1 MHIHLIA
8 FLKQHFYPNPRDLG
22 FGDATF
28 YEACM
33 NHLAN
38 KVYEQLSR
46 FRDDPPDM
54 VLTQGDYDFLAEC
67 TVMWLA
73 CPISLVDSSDFS
85 NALLEWLEEEK
96 ELVHHMI
103 MAYHLDG
110 GPEHHFIT
118 PEMQSVPEVNPTGA
132 TC

>member
-38 KVYEQLSR
+38 KVYEQLST
-46 FRDDPPDM
+46 FHDNLPDIP
-54 VLTQGDYDFLAEC
+54 LTQDDYDFLAES

-73 CPISLVDSSDFS
+73 CPISLVDNSGFS
-85 NALLEWLEEEK
+85 NALLECIGEEK

-103 MAYHLDG
+103 MAYHDDG
-110 GPEHHFIT
+110 GQEYHFIT
-118 PEMQSVPEVNPTGA
+118 PE
-132 TC
+132 